1 MQTVRKDLHQI
12 FESAWIA
19 ILIIFTGILVAF
31 PAQASGCLARNSL
44 SNSLLLPLSPVQI
57 VADLAAAD
65 GQLLHQD
72 AGGAARQLASAKK
85 TLEKFEF
92 LGGAPSLSASLLDA
106 RLTLQLA
113 ERQARARNFSGA
125 RTNLFKTMVKLEN
138 AFGVSGPGVMAV
150 NVVREATNVIAQMF
164 GQRATGTKLLKD
176 VWKNVMRWLV
186 PARQGIANKNMRR
199 QGRR

>member
-1 MQTVRKDLHQI
+1 MRTMRKVLRPALMD
-12 FESAWIA
+12 AWIVIPVFLA
-19 ILIIFTGILVAF
+19 GILVAF
-31 PAQASGCLARNSL
+31 PARATGSKTGDSL
-44 SNSLLLPLSPVQI
+44 SNSLLFPLSPVQI
-57 VADLAAAD
+57 MADLAAAD
-65 GQLLHQD
+65 DQLLHHQAD
-72 AGGAARQLASAKK
+72 SAASQLERARNRIDR
-85 TLEKFEF
+85 FEF
-92 LGGAPSLSASLLDA
+92 SGAPGSSSSLLDA